1 MHQIF
6 CNRLAPYLFVK
17 FVHSLHARS
26 QVLPLIVIHL
36 VLPNRH
42 SGMDCR
48 SFQAALANPDHKDVK
63 TAIITLLGFWIPAI
77 HAVMTSKRT
86 FVYSNETL
94 AWE

>member
-1 MHQIF
+1 
-6 CNRLAPYLFVK
+6 
-17 FVHSLHARS
+17 
-26 QVLPLIVIHL
+26 
-36 VLPNRH
+36 
-42 SGMDCR
+42 MDCR